1 MASQMPRGPGGDFQG
16 RDPNTAMVRKPGPGP
31 SGDNPNIQGGMND

>member
-16 RDPNTAMVRKPGPGP
+16 RDPANAGTRKGMPGLNGE
-31 SGDNPNIQGGMND
+31 NPNI